1 MNQFF
6 VFEGIDGC
14 GKDTILG
21 ELKNHFAKEDSLET
35 SHLEKNFSKKI
46 FENIFF
52 TYEPSKESP
61 EGQKLYQLI
70 EQKKLFYL
78 SKKEIF
84 DFYLKDRFHHSKEI
98 LKKIHNQQF
107 IFSSRYDLSSY
118 AYQKE
123 DNETFENAY
132 DFFYQQHNYKKKNEI
147 KQQQNYSLIPD
158 ITFFLK
164 IEAPESLARIK
175 KNRDFI
181 TEFETLKQLQTISKN
196 YDEAIHF
203 LQKKDNRKIVILDAT
218 LPILEIKQKVLKE
231 IED

>member
-14 GKDTILG
+14 GKDTILS
-21 ELKNHFAKEDSLET
+21 ELKNHFQKE
-35 SHLEKNFSKKI
+35 NF
-46 FENIFF
+46 FENTFF

-61 EGQKLYQLI
+61 EGKKLYQLI
-70 EQKKLFYL
+70 EQKKLFSL

-84 DFYLKDRFHHSKEI
+84 DLYLKDRFHHSKEI
-98 LKKIHNQQF
+98 IKKIHNQQF

-123 DNETFENAY
+123 DNETFEDAY
-132 DFFYQQHNYKKKNEI
+132 EFFYQQHNYKKKNEI
-147 KQQQNYSLIPD
+147 EEQQQNYSLIPD

-164 IEAPESLARIK
+164 IEAEESLVRIK

-181 TEFETLKQLQTISKN
+181 TEFETLKQLQTMVKN
-196 YDEAIHF
+196 YHEAIRF

-218 LPILEIKQKVLKE
+218 LSVEEIKQKVLEEME
-231 IED
+231 I